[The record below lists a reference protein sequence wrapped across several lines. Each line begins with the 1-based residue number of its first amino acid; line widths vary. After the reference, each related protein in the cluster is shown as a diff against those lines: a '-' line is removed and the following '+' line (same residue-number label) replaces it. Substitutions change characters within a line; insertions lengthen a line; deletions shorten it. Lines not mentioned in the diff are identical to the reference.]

1 MRKIV
6 KNLLIYAFGLLS
18 ILFFNGC
25 LNEEK
30 EKIDEEFKAPIIK
43 PDGSEQYLNSN
54 SDFIFDQNELRTFEL
69 KLSKK
74 DLEKIDSDPTAEK
87 YVEGMMVFEGD
98 TISPIGIRY
107 KGSVGAWVGCVD
119 GENWF
124 EPSGKKICTKLSTKV
139 KINWKGRDERFYG
152 LKKLQF
158 HAQNLDPSLM
168 HERLGYWLFRSMG
181 VEAPRS
187 VHARLVINGEFIGL
201 YALTEQIDGA
211 FTDYHFDDKDGNLY
225 KEVWPLNMNG
235 EPMDPQSL
243 ISALKTNEDDNPST
257 DIISG
262 FADKLH
268 NGKESDIPNIISE
281 YMDINKVLSMVVV
294 DRAIRHDDGF
304 LHWYCSEDGCAS
316 HNFYWYEEPNN
327 KKVNLIPWD
336 LDNAFENIIKNAN
349 PVTPIADEWGKT
361 SNNCNPFPYGEFGM
375 YQWSAACDKL
385 TGGWA
390 RDKELYEELKNKF
403 IQGPF
408 AASNVNA
415 LLTAWSE
422 QIRPVVKEAQDKNT
436 WDQLTVQQWE
446 SKLYELIDQLE
457 FARNKK

>member
-1 MRKIV
+1 MIKSL
-6 KNLLIYAFGLLS
+6 KTLMLYGLGFLSLITFY
-18 ILFFNGC
+18 GC
-25 LNEEK
+25 PDKDGDNIK
-30 EKIDEEFKAPIIK
+30 EEFIVPIIK
-43 PDGSEQYLNSN
+43 PNGSEQYLNLS

-69 KLSKK
+69 KLTEK
-74 DLEKIDSDPTAEK
+74 DLEKIDGDPTAEQ
-87 YVEGMMVFEGD
+87 YVEGMLIFEGD
-98 TISPIGIRY
+98 TISPVGIRY

-119 GENWF
+119 GPNPF
-124 EPSGKKICTKLSTKV
+124 EPSGKKVCTKLSTKV

-158 HAQNLDPSLM
+158 HAQNLDKSHLR
-168 HERLGYWLFRSMG
+168 ERLGYWLFKTMG
-181 VEAPRS
+181 VETSRS
-187 VHARLVINGEFIGL
+187 VHARLVINGEFSGL

-225 KEVWPLNMNG
+225 KEVWPLYMNG
-235 EPMDPQSL
+235 KPMNPQSL

-262 FADKLH
+262 FADKLS
-268 NGKESDIPNIISE
+268 NAEKSNIPNIISE
-281 YMDINKVLSMVVV
+281 YMDINKIISLAVV
-294 DRAIRHDDGF
+294 DRTIRHDDGF
-304 LHWYCSEDGCAS
+304 LHWYCDEGECSS
-316 HNFYWYEEPNN
+316 HNFYWYEEPNK

-336 LDNAFENIIKNAN
+336 LDNAFENIIKHAN
-349 PVTPIADEWGKT
+349 PVTPIADEWGQIT
-361 SNNCNPFPYGEFGM
+361 NNCNPFPYGDFGL
-375 YQWSAACDKL
+375 YQWSASCDKL

-390 RDKELYEELKNKF
+390 MHKELYAELKEKF

-408 AASNVNA
+408 SASNVNA

-457 FARNKK
+457 FARNN

>member
-6 KNLLIYAFGLLS
+6 KNLLIYGIGLLS
-18 ILFFNGC
+18 ILFFNRC

-30 EKIDEEFKAPIIK
+30 DKIDEEFKAPIIK

-69 KLSKK
+69 KLSEK
-74 DLEKIDSDPTAEK
+74 DLEKIDSDPTAEQ

-119 GENWF
+119 GKNWF

-211 FTDYHFDDKDGNLY
+211 FADYHFDDKDGNLY

-235 EPMDPQSL
+235 EPMDSPSL

-262 FADKLH
+262 FADKLY

-281 YMDINKVLSMVVV
+281 YMDINKVLSLVVV

-375 YQWSAACDKL
+375 YQWSAACDRL

>member
-69 KLSKK
+69 KLAEK
-74 DLEKIDSDPTAEK
+74 DLEKIDSDPTAEQ

-415 LLTAWSE
+415 LLSAWSE

>member
-69 KLSKK
+69 KLSEK

-235 EPMDPQSL
+235 EPMDSQSL

-262 FADKLH
+262 FADKLY
-268 NGKESDIPNIISE
+268 NGKESDIANIISE
-281 YMDINKVLSMVVV
+281 YMDINKVLSLVVV

-304 LHWYCSEDGCAS
+304 LHWYCEEEGCWS

-336 LDNAFENIIKNAN
+336 LDNAFENIINDVN
-349 PVTPIADEWGKT
+349 PVTPIADRWGQI
-361 SNNCNPFPYGEFGM
+361 SNNCNPFPYGDFGL
-375 YQWSAACDKL
+375 YQWSASCDKL

-390 RDKELYEELKNKF
+390 MHKELYEELKNNF

-408 AASNVNA
+408 AANNVNA
-415 LLTAWSE
+415 LLTDWSD

-436 WDQLTVQQWE
+436 WDQLTVEQWE
-446 SKLYELIDQLE
+446 SKLYELRDQLE
-457 FARNKK
+457 FARNK

>member
-187 VHARLVINGEFIGL
+187 VHARLVINGEFTGL

-415 LLTAWSE
+415 LLSAWSE

>member
-187 VHARLVINGEFIGL
+187 VHARLVINGEFTGL

-349 PVTPIADEWGKT
+349 PVTPIADEWGKI

>member
-69 KLSKK
+69 KLAEK
-74 DLEKIDSDPTAEK
+74 DLEKIDSDPTAEQ

-225 KEVWPLNMNG
+225 KEVWPLYMNG

-415 LLTAWSE
+415 LLSAWSE

>member
-281 YMDINKVLSMVVV
+281 YMDINKVLSLVVV